1 MSIRNAG
8 QIIREARLKAGLT
21 QEKLSEGICSL
32 NSLSRIELGSLGV
45 SPSTFHTLMAHAG
58 VSAEVLPIFANRQD
72 FDCFY
77 SLKRAHFFWDYWQL
91 DATYDELNKIEN
103 MHWANNKYYYQEWL
117 LLHCKLQNRSGCG
130 DHKLI
135 YDTLLEAI
143 HISRPKFNVNEIKI
157 NEMLLSIT
165 EIELFIAL
173 AHESF
178 YNNDLSICNI
188 ICSQI
193 STYLESSSFAS
204 YEKESPLAE
213 NAVVY
218 SKYLLAIKDYEKA
231 YETADHFRHKMVSN
245 VNDIYLQQLTFL
257 TGVSLYYINRTNEAM
272 ELFNATIYSSH
283 AMGSCYAT
291 TCLNYIKTL
300 SELHIPDDLL
310 ELSAISFKSF
320 KLPEVNMLDDISSLG
335 NGIYSLDSSD
345 ILTLGDLIRELRTEQ
360 KISQTILCKG
370 LCSKSKLSKIENNI
384 LQPEIAL
391 VQALFQRLGID
402 DRIFS
407 FYGDKHESQL
417 YNLQENIKNTKLSDS
432 TQINE
437 QLNYM
442 KTILTP
448 NDKLYMQYFLYKK
461 TNYLSNPDDIISQLN
476 FALSLTI
483 KDFDINQILNYRLS
497 WMELTILNNLS
508 AAYCDGPAPSIGI
521 QYFYKILE
529 YLNIKPVDILLSRRV
544 SPITLAMLFRR
555 LYRYKRYS
563 ELIEMLPKLAFS
575 NSCITTDIC
584 SLASIYAHFSQSL
597 GECNHFKEMKLT
609 SHYCFSCYKLY
620 ECDSIIKQVH
630 DAIKEDF
637 GFDIY

>member
-231 YETADHFRHKMVSN
+231 YETADHFRHIMVSN

-320 KLPEVNMLDDISSLG
+320 KLPEVNMFDDISSLG

-370 LCSKSKLSKIENNI
+370 LCSKSKLSKIENNT

-417 YNLQENIKNTKLSDS
+417 YNIREKAIHTIILEREKIKKYIEDIKKIANKKDILYIQYVMFKEAMFIENDEDKIKLL
-432 TQINE
+432 NE
-437 QLNYM
+437 ALNM
-442 KTILTP
+442 TLPNFEITHIL
-448 NDKLYMQYFLYKK
+448 D
-461 TNYLSNPDDIISQLN
+461 
-476 FALSLTI
+476 
-483 KDFDINQILNYRLS
+483 YRLS

-508 AAYCDGPAPSIGI
+508 AAYCDGPAPSVGI
-521 QYFYKILE
+521 QYLYKILE
-529 YLNIKPVDILLSRRV
+529 YTNMSDIDILLSKRI
-544 SPITLAMLFRR
+544 SSITIPMLYRR

-563 ELIEMLPKLAFS
+563 EMIEIRSKISFS
-575 NSCITTDIC
+575 DSCITPNII
-584 SLASIYAHFSQSL
+584 SLSNVYIYLCQAFGEIGHIENMILLAHY
-597 GECNHFKEMKLT
+597 GIG
-609 SHYCFSCYKLY
+609 CYKLY
-620 ECDSIIKQVH
+620 EKDDIINFIRTSLN
-630 DAIKEDF
+630 DDF
-637 GFDIY
+637 KININ

>member
-21 QEKLSEGICSL
+21 QEQLSEGICSL

-178 YNNDLSICNI
+178 YNNELSICNI

-204 YEKESPLAE
+204 YEKEALLAE

-218 SKYLLAIKDYEKA
+218 AKYLLAIKDYERA
-231 YETADHFRHKMVSN
+231 YETADHFRLLMMN
-245 VNDIYLQQLTFL
+245 MMNNIFLRDLTFL
-257 TGVSLYYINRTNEAM
+257 TAISLYYHNKTTEAM
-272 ELFNATIYSSH
+272 ELFKATIYTLH
-283 AMGSCYAT
+283 ATGSCYAT

-300 SELHIPDDLL
+300 SKLHIPDDLL
-310 ELSAISFKSF
+310 KLPTIPFKSF
-320 KLPEVNMLDDISSLG
+320 KLPKIEILDDISSLG
-335 NGIYSLDSSD
+335 NGIYSLDSANV
-345 ILTLGDLIRELRTEQ
+345 LTLGRLIRELRTDQ
-360 KISQTILCKG
+360 KISQSVLCNG
-370 LCSKSKLSKIENNI
+370 LCSKSKLSKIENNT
-384 LQPEIAL
+384 LQPEIYL
-391 VQALFQRLGID
+391 SQALLQRLGIND
-402 DRIFS
+402 TIFTFFGS
-407 FYGDKHESQL
+407 NHESQL
-417 YNLQENIKNTKLSDS
+417 YFLQRKLSTS
-432 TQINE
+432 KLSEKEKNLEYIKKLKKLIT
-437 QLNYM
+437 
-442 KTILTP
+442 T
-448 NDKLYMQYFLYKK
+448 NDILYKQYALFIEASYITDK
-461 TNYLSNPDDIISQLN
+461 NLKISQLN
-476 FALSLTI
+476 IALSITLPE
-483 KDFDINQILNYRLS
+483 FDINKILDYRLS
-497 WMELTILNNLS
+497 WLELTILTNLS
-508 AAYCDGPAPSIGI
+508 AAYCDNTSVSQGI

-529 YLNIKPVDILLSRRV
+529 YLNVNNIDILSSKRIM
-544 SPITLAMLFRR
+544 SITITMLFRR
-555 LYRYKRYS
+555 LYRTKRFS
-563 ELIEMLPKLAFS
+563 EMLELQS
-575 NSCITTDIC
+575 SLHSSVSVHYDIY
-584 SLASIYAHFSQSL
+584 SLANIYAHYCQAL
-597 GECNHFKEMKLT
+597 GECGQFEDMALYA
-609 SHYCFSCYKLY
+609 HYSLSCYKLY
-620 ECDSIIKQVH
+620 NNSKIMNLLQKSIL
-630 DAIKEDF
+630 EDF
-637 GFDIY
+637 NIYID